1 MCGVGWGGGGVGVMC
16 TPDTGSAACFCS
28 EPTDFSLVCSGER
41 SLRHLLVVCR
51 DTHSSILFL
60 PRACW
65 ITQYLH
71 NRIHRLHIIKIIIM
85 LQEMVHSGS
94 PGLMIALDDWVQFA
108 LAFLGQTR

>member
-1 MCGVGWGGGGVGVMC
+1 MYVCVFGLGGGGVMC

-41 SLRHLLVVCR
+41 SLRHLLVACR

-71 NRIHRLHIIKIIIM
+71 NRIHRLHIIKNNAPRNGA
-85 LQEMVHSGS
+85 LWFSGFNDCT
-94 PGLMIALDDWVQFA
+94 G
-108 LAFLGQTR
+108 